1 VDVVELDEGHC
12 AVVEFSLAALG
23 LSTVLAR
30 STPTNVGRSLSLD
43 ATRRPH
49 RRQRRR
55 ARDGG
60 NAPMHGTQE
69 ARIVSSTPST
79 RPDND
84 TSPEAAGSRSE
95 RVAREIQL
103 AVRTLDEAGQAMAGA
118 VAAVSEHAAAASRDA
133 DAIRSGAVG
142 VAGAA
147 EEMSATIREV
157 SANAAESARTARH
170 ARALAEE
177 ANRIVGALD
186 ASSAAIGKVV
196 KVISTIAQQTN
207 LLALN
212 ATIEAA
218 RAGAAGK
225 GFAVVANEV
234 KELAKG
240 TARATEEITQTIEA
254 IKGDTTRSVGAI
266 GEIVSV
272 IAQIDGYAA
281 SIAAAVEEQAATTR
295 DIARNA
301 TEVSG
306 AVSQVVERVTMVS
319 RLARDADGHTVRV
332 RGACGGIERATEDL
346 LTQTRRAA
354 RG

>member
-1 VDVVELDEGHC
+1 VELDEGHC
-12 AVVEFSLAALG
+12 AVAGFSLAALG

-147 EEMSATIREV
+147 SPGVCALLKTISRGLSETPILTSTSRPFPFGCDV
-157 SANAAESARTARH
+157 
-170 ARALAEE
+170 LK
-177 ANRIVGALD
+177 
-186 ASSAAIGKVV
+186 ASGRS
-196 KVISTIAQQTN
+196 
-207 LLALN
+207 
-212 ATIEAA
+212 EAA
-218 RAGAAGK
+218 SGQPHPFGK
-225 GFAVVANEV
+225 EGV
-234 KELAKG
+234 KL
-240 TARATEEITQTIEA
+240 R
-254 IKGDTTRSVGAI
+254 
-266 GEIVSV
+266 
-272 IAQIDGYAA
+272 
-281 SIAAAVEEQAATTR
+281 
-295 DIARNA
+295 
-301 TEVSG
+301 
-306 AVSQVVERVTMVS
+306 
-319 RLARDADGHTVRV
+319 
-332 RGACGGIERATEDL
+332 
-346 LTQTRRAA
+346 
-354 RG
+354 